1 MRLFVF
7 GLFLLNLLLGIQ
19 DAYAGTE
26 FTMSEMEWDSDH
38 YGSDLDNKGLDLIT
52 SDPTLC
58 EDACAKNP
66 KCMAWTYI
74 KPNTVQG
81 PRARCWLKHSI
92 PPRQPNPNTVTG
104 YKILKKG

>member
-1 MRLFVF
+1 MNIPFMLFSLLSV
-7 GLFLLNLLLGIQ
+7 FLLLPPVVSG
-19 DAYAGTE
+19 AE
-26 FTMSEMEWDSDH
+26 SVMSPMEWDMD
-38 YGSDLDNKGLDLIT
+38 YKEADYKNLDLPT

-58 EDACAKNP
+58 EDACAEDP

-81 PRARCWLKHSI
+81 PHARCWLKHSI
-92 PPRQPNPNTVTG
+92 PLKQSNPNTVTG

>member
-1 MRLFVF
+1 MRIPFMLFSLLSVF
-7 GLFLLNLLLGIQ
+7 FLLPPVVRG
-19 DAYAGTE
+19 AE
-26 FTMSEMEWDSDH
+26 STMSPMEWDLD
-38 YGSDLDNKGLDLIT
+38 YKEADYKNFDLPT

-58 EDACAKNP
+58 EDACAKDP

-92 PPRQPNPNTVTG
+92 PEKQPNPNTVTG
-104 YKILKKG
+104 KKILKKG

>member
-1 MRLFVF
+1 MRFRIILFSP
-7 GLFLLNLLLGIQ
+7 LLIFLLLCPVVGGEESI
-19 DAYAGTE
+19 
-26 FTMSEMEWDSDH
+26 MSPMEWDMD
-38 YGSDLDNKGLDLIT
+38 YKEADYMDFDLLT

-58 EDACAKNP
+58 EDACAKDR

-92 PPRQPNPNTVTG
+92 PVKQSNPNTVTG
-104 YKILKKG
+104 YKILKKE